1 METKTINP
9 DSDRSRVE
17 QIEEDFRRLIP
28 QNDQGSISQHPF
40 SPSKSLAQPP
50 IHKRVS
56 AKTTHY
62 LNGQA
67 VSLSR

>member
-1 METKTINP
+1 METKTNIS
-9 DSDRSRVE
+9 DSNRSRVE

-28 QNDQGSISQHPF
+28 QNDQSSISQHPF
-40 SPSKSLAQPP
+40 NLSESLAQPP